1 MIDRYTTESMGKIWS
16 DHNKY
21 KVWLKVELAVLE
33 VLCEDGIVPNQDLKI
48 IWRKL
53 RDIINYLRLSEL
65 SKKMSNFYFFEFFC
79 CTHP

>member
-48 IWRKL
+48 KWKMKQNFVSPQYTTKFD
-53 RDIINYLRLSEL
+53 DII
-65 SKKMSNFYFFEFFC
+65 KVI
-79 CTHP
+79 